1 VGRDASLR
9 DQQAPKSVPE
19 QAVNATGEPIAGPA
33 EVVLVRHGSTEW
45 STTGRHTGRTD
56 VPLDESGRE
65 QAARLA
71 ARLEPDRFAQVYSSP
86 LRRAFETCRL
96 AGLGKEVEILDDLA
110 EWDYG
115 DFEGRTTA
123 SIRTEWPGWQL
134 FRDGCPNGEAAEDVG
149 RRADRVIARLE
160 SDPPVQGCSVV
171 LFAHGHLLRVLAA
184 RWLGL
189 PSTDGRLLTLT
200 PASVS
205 ELGYEREVR
214 VIDQWNT

>member
-1 VGRDASLR
+1 MKTS
-9 DQQAPKSVPE
+9 PE
-19 QAVNATGEPIAGPA
+19 LPVNANNGPIAGPV

-56 VPLDESGRE
+56 VPLDEGGRG

-71 ARLEPDRFAQVYSSP
+71 ARLEPGRFAQVYSSP

-96 AGLGKEVEILDDLA
+96 AGLGKEVELLDDLV

-123 SIRTEWPGWQL
+123 AIRAEHPGWQL
-134 FRDGCPNGEAAEDVG
+134 FDDGCPNGETAEDVG
-149 RRADRVIARLE
+149 RRADRVIARLVG
-160 SDPPVQGCSVV
+160 DPSAQGASVV

-189 PSTDGRLLTLT
+189 APTDGRLLTLA

-214 VIDQWNT
+214 VIDQWNA